1 MNAPLDERTE
11 SHWKNLAPGLVR
23 QRVVIECTT
32 SEIVGPEVIK
42 GYLVALSRTVDMKA
56 LSEPFAYP
64 AVGTDGKFMGWG
76 GWIHW
81 VTSGAHVYS
90 YSTDPPLFTV
100 DAYTCKPFSVEKAV
114 GFTRTYLNAR
124 EIVWKEVGV

>member
-1 MNAPLDERTE
+1 MDE
-11 SHWKNLAPGLVR
+11 WKNLAPGLVR

-32 SEIVGPEVIK
+32 PTLVGPEEIK
-42 GYLVALSRTVDMKA
+42 RYLSELSRLVKMHP

-64 AVGTDGKFMGWG
+64 ATSPSGKFMGWG

-90 YSTDPPLFTV
+90 YTTEPSLFTV
-100 DAYTCKPFSVEKAV
+100 DAYTCKPFSIEAAAE
-114 GFTRTYLNAR
+114 FTKKFFKTLKLVY
-124 EIVWKEVGV
+124 KEVDI